1 MLSPF
6 AEIVK
11 DCHVCMLV
19 RAIVVNMELPP
30 VRLLLSSRSGA
41 AKQVSS
47 LVSSDGTSGIPVS
60 GNCFSCRGHS

>member
-30 VRLLLSSRSGA
+30 VRLLLSSRSAGKDVPSLRGGKA
-41 AKQVSS
+41 GGFVSF
-47 LVSSDGTSGIPVS
+47 I
-60 GNCFSCRGHS
+60 RWH